1 MMDDIQ
7 ILVQAGAVGLCF
19 FMMILHWKTHQ
30 SFICFI
36 KKQEEIYKNTIDNY
50 IKDEIKMKEKLINS
64 NEKFTLAVK
73 QMLEFLKFV
82 FKNNNFKKQS

>member
-7 ILVQAGAVGLCF
+7 ILVQAGAVGLCL

-36 KKQEEIYKNTIDNY
+36 KKQEERFKNTIDNH
-50 IKDEIKMKEKLINS
+50 IKDEIKMKERLIQS
-64 NEKFTLAVK
+64 NGKFTNSVDR
-73 QMLEFLKFV
+73 MLDFLKWV
-82 FKNNNFKKQS
+82 FKNNNFKKKS